1 MTIQVLVCRADGTQ
15 AVETREVPSDWLP
28 ALEPTETAP
37 AKSAAEDGGAES
49 TEKTEKTKA

>member
-28 ALEPTETAP
+28 AADEQAEE
-37 AKSAAEDGGAES
+37 SAAETGEGKVLS
-49 TEKTEKTKA
+49 

>member
-28 ALEPTETAP
+28 AAP
-37 AKSAAEDGGAES
+37 ADSGTGGEPAQAEE
-49 TEKTEKTKA
+49 